1 MEDVKRLYRS
11 NTVKVIGGVCG
22 GLADYLNIDVAL
34 IRVAFVL
41 LVLFGGS
48 GVLVYLIMWIAIPA
62 QTGNYTQYKDLSEK
76 KSHED
81 NEATPTEKKDYNSS
95 MIAGIALI
103 FVGLLFL
110 VDRLMPYSHVLDL
123 WPLILV
129 GLGVLLIRPEI
140 LRSTKTNESETKHEI
155 VDNGANGQE
164 K

>member
-1 MEDVKRLYRS
+1 MENVKRLYRS
-11 NTVKVIGGVCG
+11 NTAKVIGGVCG

-62 QTGNYTQYKDLSEK
+62 QTGTFTQYEDLSEK
-76 KSHED
+76 KNQDSSED
-81 NEATPTEKKDYNSS
+81 MPRDKKDNNSS

-110 VDRLMPYSHVLDL
+110 VDRLMPYSQVLDL
-123 WPLILV
+123 WPLLLV

-140 LRSTKTNESETKHEI
+140 LRSSKSNEDETKPEI
-155 VDNGANGQE
+155 IDTVVKDQQE
-164 K
+164 

>member
-1 MEDVKRLYRS
+1 MENVKRLYRS

-62 QTGNYTQYKDLSEK
+62 QAGNFSQYEDLSEK
-76 KSHED
+76 KNHNMSESV
-81 NEATPTEKKDYNSS
+81 PSEKKDNNSS

-129 GLGVLLIRPEI
+129 GLGVLLIKPEI

-155 VDNGANGQE
+155 VDNGTDDQQ